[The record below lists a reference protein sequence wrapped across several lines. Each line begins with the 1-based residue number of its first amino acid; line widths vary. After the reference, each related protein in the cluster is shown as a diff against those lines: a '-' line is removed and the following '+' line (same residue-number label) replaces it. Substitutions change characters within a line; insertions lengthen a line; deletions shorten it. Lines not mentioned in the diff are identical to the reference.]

1 MEIGKFKLAKADLV
15 RPPRKPIQE
24 QIIPKEKPYTKEVF
38 QFEVEPFIKGFI
50 GGFPKNEMTAK
61 LQSILDKAVEK
72 GTLSVD
78 EGTTYMRDRKQQL
91 LDFVKQNPGETLPSL
106 TRENFAIGG
115 GVIKGN
121 DLGTRE
127 GFRTPQVRGQY
138 KKYEDGKDYDK
149 LKPATPDEQ
158 LKIKEEFNK
167 RYNLF
172 KKGKIGVEELAPK
185 IIAKIVYDLP
195 EVKLASDFTRKT
207 TQFLKTVDL
216 FNDEITPKL
225 KSSYAGLGKKKSNL
239 EYAGQKGVQILRDDE
254 LRAEVK
260 KLVEE
265 DKLATRA
272 LSQFLQDKYPG
283 QSGLSLTQVKGA
295 VRTLVEEGVI
305 DANKVRPT
313 GGKKLTGEEA
323 TERTKILK
331 NLILNTNLS
340 VSDISK
346 KVESPLGGP
355 TSRTVIL
362 EAASDLLTDKQM
374 AKRFKTVSDEFIN
387 DVKVLDK
394 VIKKS
399 NVQKVINNQ
408 DLSKRERFRFLAEEF
423 SKAVNKPIGTV
434 LGQFN
439 DRLTALGS
447 VYSGS
452 KYYDTQS
459 LDKILKDSI
468 KPIKNYNNSDLQ
480 KNLIGINSSIKG
492 INNIDMARMIG
503 VSNEDID
510 ILRKSQQASKA
521 AFPGFVLQGDH
532 TDIKSLM
539 SNFDDYKRNFMRIQ
553 FIQRDLNLFKSSY
566 DRDMVRLFNL
576 AKQGETIDPK
586 TNLPIMKAV
595 ENLKTDFANKTG
607 GYDLGDFSM
616 DKQGNLKINPRTPVI
631 SDLDAPINQ
640 TLKQTA
646 LNLQTYSAP
655 GGEGELLKNKF
666 DQEYLA
672 AETTDERTAVL
683 EKYKDSKVTKGSK
696 ILQGLSNVP
705 GPVGRATKTFLA
717 GGAIVSPFVITSIAS
732 ADTPTQEMP
741 IQETPTQVIPTQEEP
756 VQVTPKQETK
766 EGLPYEA
773 ALPAAVYF
781 GKFAKPVAKTALK
794 TVASLPASGY
804 FAYDTIKQGMDE
816 GKSFIDAATEPEVGI
831 ELLYP
836 ELIKR
841 SGLGFNLLNKLAR
854 VSTPTGVGITTGGV
868 LKNRAQSMMEQ
879 AEGITQLPA
888 GEAQRKLI
896 EEYAA
901 KDYRGYANGGRIGF
915 ADGPEDPSKRKFMKI
930 AGGLASLP
938 IIGRFFDV
946 AQVAEKAAPAVVETF
961 KNAPPHFVGLVNK
974 IRALGKIVEPEKLM
988 PSDQKRYSNV
998 YDYGDYRMYEGK
1010 DGQIEIAKDRFMA
1023 TDYGDAKVSEEYMSY
1038 NPKSPKIK
1046 KGELTGETEPQYDE
1060 YTAYADQDGKMKDVV
1075 NGIEPS
1081 TKMDGTYSKEELEQL
1096 IIEQV
1101 EQNLKKGKK

>member
-24 QIIPKEKPYTKEVF
+24 QIIPQEKPYTKEVF
-38 QFEVEPFIKGFI
+38 QVEVEPFIKGFI
-50 GGFPKNEMTAK
+50 GGFPKNEMTMK
-61 LQSILDKAVEK
+61 LQSILDKAVER
-72 GTLSVD
+72 GALSVD

-106 TRENFAIGG
+106 TRENFSIGG

-127 GFRTPQVRGQY
+127 GFQKPKKTY
-138 KKYEDGKDYDK
+138 TKYEDGKDYDK

-167 RYNLF
+167 RYKLF
-172 KKGKIGVEELAPK
+172 KKGKIGIEELAPK
-185 IIAKIVYDLP
+185 VIAKVVYNLP
-195 EVKLASDFTRKT
+195 EVKTQSDFTKKT
-207 TQFLKTVDL
+207 SQFLKTVDL
-216 FNDEITPKL
+216 FNNEITPQL
-225 KSSYAGLGKKKSNL
+225 KSIYAGLGRRSGQD
-239 EYAGQKGVQILRDDE
+239 YAGQFGATILRDDE
-254 LRAEVK
+254 LRAEIK

-265 DKLATRA
+265 DKLSSRS
-272 LSQFLQDKYPG
+272 LSKFLQDKYPG
-283 QSGLSLTQVKGA
+283 QAGLSVSQVKGA
-295 VRTLVEEGVI
+295 INTLIEEGVI
-305 DANKVRPT
+305 DSNKVRGR
-313 GGKKLTGEEA
+313 GGTKLTGEEA
-323 TERTKILK
+323 ADRTKILK

-340 VSDISK
+340 VADISK
-346 KVESPLGGP
+346 KVKSPLGGD
-355 TSRTVIL
+355 TSRNVIL
-362 EAASDLLTDKQM
+362 QAASDLLTDKQM
-374 AKRFKTVSDEFIN
+374 ANRFKSISEDFIN
-387 DVKVLDK
+387 DIKVLDK
-394 VIKKS
+394 IVKKS
-399 NVQKVINNQ
+399 NVQEVINNQ
-408 DLSKRERFRFLAEEF
+408 NLNKRERFRFLAEEF
-423 SKAVNKPIGTV
+423 SKAVNRPIGAV
-434 LGQFN
+434 INRFN

-452 KYYDTQS
+452 KYYDNEN
-459 LDKILKDSI
+459 LDKILTSSI
-468 KPIKNYNNSDLQ
+468 KPIKNYTNSNLQ
-480 KNLIGINSSIKG
+480 KNLININASIKG

-503 VSNEDID
+503 ISNEDID
-510 ILRKSQQASKA
+510 ILRKSEQASRA

-631 SDLDAPINQ
+631 SDLDSPINQ

-672 AETTDERTAVL
+672 AETTDERAAVL

-705 GPVGRATKTFLA
+705 GPVGRATKTFLT
-717 GGAIVSPFVITSIAS
+717 GGAIVSPFLITSIAS

-741 IQETPTQVIPTQEEP
+741 TQETPTQVIPTQEEP

-773 ALPAAVYF
+773 ALPTAVYF

-804 FAYDTIKQGMDE
+804 FAYDTIKQGMDK

-841 SGLGFNLLNKLAR
+841 SGLGFNLFNKLAR
-854 VSTPTGVGITTGGV
+854 VSTPTGIGITTSGV

-888 GEAQRKLI
+888 GEAQRQLI

-915 ADGPEDPSKRKFMKI
+915 AEGPEDPSKRKFMKI

-974 IRALGKIVEPEKLM
+974 IRALGKIVDPKKLM
-988 PSDQKRYSNV
+988 VSDERFSNV
-998 YDYGDYRMYEGK
+998 YDYGDYRMFEGK
-1010 DGQIEIAKDRFMA
+1010 NGQIEIQKERLMA

-1038 NPKSPKIK
+1038 NPKSPKYNK
-1046 KGELTGETEPQYDE
+1046 KGELIDETEPQYDE

-1075 NGIEPS
+1075 DGVEPS
-1081 TKMDGTYSKEELEQL
+1081 TIDEGTYSKEELEQL
-1096 IIEQV
+1096 IIEQIENSV
-1101 EQNLKKGKK
+1101 KKGKK